1 MTNLGLRILLPVI
14 SGYLVYLTLARQ
26 LWPFRVPPITTDRPR
41 WMLGCWLGAAVA
53 LSIGLLTYFAFG
65 SQQTQLK
72 ELLAPVVILVTTMAA
87 GGLIAWY
94 HYRRKYQEPD
104 AIFDSESEMVEW
116 IDSEGILHLDYAE
129 PLPADVGHGAN
140 GATEIATGD
149 NFDVSIYGLNQQEF
163 DLAFAES
170 HQACQISINGAA
182 DASSNGISTQAGAQ
196 AGRNE
201 AQSEKS
207 ERFMEHARELA
218 RQQYNLRCEAEKNL
232 RITRRALINAESEHQ
247 SQNTLEKN
255 RLGNL
260 EERLQDQIRQSARSE
275 TKLLQEI
282 NKVGE
287 LQHKLA
293 SAKDLML
300 QAKSEVRRHLDARAK
315 ALITARKAVN
325 FARRSIE
332 ARERTEQKMKN
343 LQEQL
348 NIQSNTTSTL
358 VKSLERSKIKCSELE
373 RRIQHANEASLA
385 EKGFRKLQSSAEIR
399 ETAPV
404 TKKGASRII
413 RKVARP
419 RQASNEP
426 LTR

>member
-26 LWPFRVPPITTDRPR
+26 LWPFRVPLVTTDRPR

-53 LSIGLLTYFAFG
+53 VSIGLLTYFAFG

-72 ELLAPVVILVTTMAA
+72 ELLAPVAILITTMVA

-94 HYRRKYQEPD
+94 HYRRKYQAPD
-104 AIFDSESEMVEW
+104 VIFDSEAEMVEW
-116 IDSEGILHLDYAE
+116 IDSEGIVHLDYAD
-129 PLPADVGHGAN
+129 PLAAN
-140 GATEIATGD
+140 AASENLARD
-149 NFDVSIYGLNQQEF
+149 HFDVSIYGLNQQEF
-163 DLAFAES
+163 DLAFAQS
-170 HQACQISINGAA
+170 HQACQIRIYGT
-182 DASSNGISTQAGAQ
+182 DEASNNEISTAAEAQ
-196 AGRNE
+196 SANNE
-201 AQSEKS
+201 ARSEKS

-232 RITRRALINAESEHQ
+232 RITRRALLNAESEYQ
-247 SQNTLEKN
+247 SQSTLEQN

-300 QAKSEVRRHLDARAK
+300 QAKSEVRRNLDARAK

-325 FARRSIE
+325 FAKRSIE

-385 EKGFRKLQSSAEIR
+385 EKGFRKLQSSAEVR
-399 ETAPV
+399 ETTPSA
-404 TKKGASRII
+404 KKSASRII

-419 RQASNEP
+419 RQTRNEP
-426 LTR
+426 LAR